1 MTKSGWRTIII
12 NNGAKIGYS
21 YDQVVIKNDVEHIVP
36 IEQIKTVMIDT
47 TQTEIST
54 KLIAELVSN
63 NVKVIFCDGKHNPI
77 GEIVPYNSNI
87 YAPGRLNEQIS
98 WTQSDK
104 DVMWQKIVRAKIIT
118 QRKLLKTLKKSG
130 AELLQHY
137 LDNVEIGDASNRE
150 GQAARVYFNSLFGMN
165 FRRRSENNINA
176 ALNYGYTVLL
186 SSINQVV
193 TLHGYHLGLGI
204 KHCDKMN
211 PFNLSCDIIEP
222 FRPFVDMVVYKNGDR
237 VLDWSYKKELINI
250 SYQTV
255 VYNGQKTELQTA
267 LESFA
272 FGLLENVSNMNYCL
286 KEVEMVE

>member
-87 YAPGRLNEQIS
+87 YAPGRLSEQIS

-104 DVMWQKIVRAKIIT
+104 DVMWQK
-118 QRKLLKTLKKSG
+118 
-130 AELLQHY
+130 
-137 LDNVEIGDASNRE
+137 N
-150 GQAARVYFNSLFGMN
+150 
-165 FRRRSENNINA
+165 
-176 ALNYGYTVLL
+176 
-186 SSINQVV
+186 
-193 TLHGYHLGLGI
+193 
-204 KHCDKMN
+204 C
-211 PFNLSCDIIEP
+211 
-222 FRPFVDMVVYKNGDR
+222 
-237 VLDWSYKKELINI
+237 
-250 SYQTV
+250 
-255 VYNGQKTELQTA
+255 
-267 LESFA
+267 
-272 FGLLENVSNMNYCL
+272 
-286 KEVEMVE
+286 